1 METEINTIK
10 RDINFLKKEI
20 EELKIAVDIEPE
32 IRPEYVK
39 KLRGIEK
46 EGKFVQFDSIDE
58 LRESI
63 KNA

>member
-46 EGKFVQFDSIDE
+46 EGKFVQFDSIVE